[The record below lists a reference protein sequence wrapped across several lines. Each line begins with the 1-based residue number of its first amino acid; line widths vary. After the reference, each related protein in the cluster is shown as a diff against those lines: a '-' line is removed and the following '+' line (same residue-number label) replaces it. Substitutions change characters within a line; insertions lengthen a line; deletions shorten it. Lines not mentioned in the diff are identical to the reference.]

1 VEFSERIKQLR
12 QQQGLSQEAFA
23 QKLHVTRQAVSNWEN
38 NHNLPDLAMLIEIAQ
53 TCHVSLDSLILGD
66 QQMTKIEKKLIKETD
81 ENRKAKFNL
90 LTAAV
95 GAVLMLIGFI
105 CFAIKAHSVEYV
117 DKHGFLHENFFLIPI
132 GYLFLFVGLVVI
144 LVGIIAYFVHKKR
157 YNR

>member
-1 VEFSERIKQLR
+1 MEFGERIKQLR
-12 QQQGLSQEAFA
+12 QKDGLSQEAFA

-66 QQMTKIEKKLIKETD
+66 QQMTKLEKKLIKDTD
-81 ENRKAKFNL
+81 ENRQAKFNL
-90 LTAAV
+90 MNTV
-95 GAVLMLIGFI
+95 IGAFLMLIGFI
-105 CFAIKAHSVEYV
+105 CFVIKANSVEYV
-117 DKHGFLHENFFLIPI
+117 DKHGILHENFFLIPI

-144 LVGIIAYFVHKKR
+144 ITGLVAYFVHQKR